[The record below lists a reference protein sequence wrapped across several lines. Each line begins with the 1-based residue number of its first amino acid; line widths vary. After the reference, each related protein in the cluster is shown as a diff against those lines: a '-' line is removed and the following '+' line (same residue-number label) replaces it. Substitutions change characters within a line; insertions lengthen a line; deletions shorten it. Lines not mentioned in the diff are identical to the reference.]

1 MLKRRFFDSNCNLG
15 ASLNPRLCQAK
26 DVNALYEVMDHSG
39 VEKALVRYLNV
50 DVGAVYG
57 NEQLARMLKDDYDHR
72 LYGMWNIL
80 PESCNELPKGEAFFD
95 AMKENRI
102 AAVRILPGF
111 ERWVPARISIGSV
124 MDALRERRIPTFIH
138 RTAFTDDW
146 NGLYNFLELFPDNI
160 YILGPGLGSLWGTER
175 QLRPI
180 MDTYKNVYLEISNIW
195 MPEAVGDFA
204 RDYGAKHILYGS
216 GYPDYTQGSMMA
228 VVQHLE
234 IDEADKDLIA
244 SGNLERIISEEVL

>member
-26 DVNALYEVMDHSG
+26 DVDALYEIMDYSG
-39 VEKALVRYLNV
+39 VDKALVRYLNM
-50 DVGAVYG
+50 DVGPVYA
-57 NEQLARMLKDDYDHR
+57 NEQLARMLKDDRDER
-72 LYGMWNIL
+72 LLGIWSVL
-80 PESCNELPKGEAFFD
+80 PECCNELPKGDAFFK

-111 ERWVPARISIGSV
+111 ERWLPTRISIGSV
-124 MDALRERRIPTFIH
+124 MDALCERKVPTFIS
-138 RTAFTDDW
+138 RTCFSDDW
-146 NGLYNFLELFPDNI
+146 TGLYNFLELFPDNI

-180 MDTYKNVYLEISNIW
+180 METYKNVHLEISNIW

-204 RDYGAKHILYGS
+204 RDYGATRILYGS
-216 GYPDYTQGSMMA
+216 GYPDYTPGSMMA

-234 IDEADKDLIA
+234 LDDADKDLIA
-244 SGNLERIISEEVL
+244 AGNLERIISEEVL